1 MAFPFLLLAQIPIPV
16 PPPATDN
23 LPEPQPAVEIPFL
36 PATVRT
42 FPPPSPANWTI
53 YTTRVLAPFPYISI
67 LQPQEVRP
75 LPGSLDK
82 IPVFHS
88 NNPEVIQNEGILL
101 STFPSIGKKDGYAHL
116 GFPFEGRFD
125 VFAHHI
131 AKLSETAG
139 RRNLYLGII
148 LYNPGTQTVTVD
160 ILAGATYLTDPDA
173 LFVELPAQVED
184 PNGKVYAGPGSRTA
198 TDILHNRRQENLP
211 AKIEIPP
218 QQSRML
224 LNLPISLRPGVTVNG
239 SSTYLKLQSSG
250 RVYAA
255 SLALFGRLDEAGKE
269 RPPTL
274 EEWQQL
280 VQQGSLVTPRD
291 RIPTFTFD
299 QPTGRH
305 IYSRV
310 AGVAQ
315 GSQWLAQ
322 LTDLNQSGILT
333 IPEPGQAFSYPLST
347 LERGTLGTKQVQSAP
362 MLVRYPDTAVRSQGN
377 YGVQYSLTLP
387 LYNSTSRPQ
396 KVVIAL
402 QTPLKSEEIGKGLQ
416 FLEPPANNVFFRGPV
431 KISYTDDRGTAQTR
445 YFHLVQRRGQQGLPL
460 VTLTLQSQTKLTVQI
475 DLPYPADSTP
485 PQVLT
490 VSTLK

>member
-1 MAFPFLLLAQIPIPV
+1 MC
-16 PPPATDN
+16 
-23 LPEPQPAVEIPFL
+23 
-36 PATVRT
+36 
-42 FPPPSPANWTI
+42 
-53 YTTRVLAPFPYISI
+53 
-67 LQPQEVRP
+67 
-75 LPGSLDK
+75 
-82 IPVFHS
+82 
-88 NNPEVIQNEGILL
+88 
-101 STFPSIGKKDGYAHL
+101 
-116 GFPFEGRFD
+116 
-125 VFAHHI
+125 
-131 AKLSETAG
+131 
-139 RRNLYLGII
+139 
-148 LYNPGTQTVTVD
+148 
-160 ILAGATYLTDPDA
+160 
-173 LFVELPAQVED
+173 
-184 PNGKVYAGPGSRTA
+184 
-198 TDILHNRRQENLP
+198 
-211 AKIEIPP
+211 
-218 QQSRML
+218 
-224 LNLPISLRPGVTVNG
+224 
-239 SSTYLKLQSSG
+239 SSDL
-250 RVYAA
+250 
-255 SLALFGRLDEAGKE
+255 
-269 RPPTL
+269 
-274 EEWQQL
+274 
-280 VQQGSLVTPRD
+280 
-291 RIPTFTFD
+291 FTFD

>member
-1 MAFPFLLLAQIPIPV
+1 MIFPFLAQIPIPV

-23 LPEPQPAVEIPFL
+23 LPESPPAVEIPFL
-36 PATVRT
+36 PATVQP
-42 FPPPSPANWTI
+42 FPPAASTNWTI
-53 YTTRVLAPFPYISI
+53 YTTRLLAPFPYISI

-116 GFPFEGRFD
+116 GFPFAGRFD
-125 VFAHHI
+125 LFAHHI
-131 AKLSETAG
+131 AKVPETEG

-148 LYNPGTQTVTVD
+148 LHNPGKQAVTVD
-160 ILAGATYLTDPDA
+160 ILAGGAYLTDPDA

-184 PNGKVYAGPGSRTA
+184 PNGKVYAGPGSRVA
-198 TDILHNRRQENLP
+198 VDILRNRRQENLP

-224 LNLPISLRPGVTVNG
+224 LNQQIPLRPGATING

-250 RVYAA
+250 KIYAA
-255 SLALFGRLDEAGKE
+255 SLALFGRLDETGQE
-269 RPPTL
+269 RAPTL
-274 EEWQQL
+274 QEWEQL

-322 LTDLNQSGILT
+322 LTDPHQSQTLT
-333 IPEPGQAFSYPLST
+333 IPQPGQGISYPLST

-396 KVVIAL
+396 KVAIAL
-402 QTPLKSEEIGKGLQ
+402 QTPLKGEEIDKGLQ
-416 FLEPPANNVFFRGPV
+416 FLEPPAKNVFFRGPV
-431 KISYTDDRGTAQTR
+431 KVSYTDERGITQTR
-445 YFHLVQRRGQQGLPL
+445 YFHLVQRRGQQGEPL
-460 VTLTLQSQTKLTVQI
+460 VILTLPPQVKRTVTV
-475 DLPYPADSTP
+475 DLFYPADSTP

-490 VSTLK
+490 VTTLN